1 MVGILR
7 RIRARTLA
15 VLRAVSAVT
24 IGGVTASHRPIR
36 ARSNCWGV
44 KCGRWSGSG
53 LVLAGALAA
62 GGLSGSALAV
72 APRES
77 RAPIS
82 LIWDDDCGS
91 DLDCVYSLEA
101 LHRQIDRKIVSVR
114 ALILDSPNPFGAP
127 VLRAWNELWHH
138 SLPIGAYRGSTG
150 AKGADSGWSRAVRGA
165 LRPDDL
171 SARYPDCVSVYRQ
184 ALAGAPQHS
193 VRIVETG
200 FPTCLVALMKSL
212 PDAIS
217 PLSGRDL
224 IRSKVEALFVM
235 GGDYPGPA
243 GEYNFQSSAAESGE
257 LFSGWTKGNGY
268 PPIYLTGF
276 TPGVSVVPKLA
287 EGSSTDAAVR
297 LAETTAGETARPAW
311 DLMSLHQAIAGMNS
325 YVTSTDGTNRVSAE
339 DGQNVWSADMGSG
352 HFYLTAGKAGVD
364 YKAMLEAFLNP
375 RP

>member
-193 VRIVETG
+193 AILTPDAPSSRDCRRSAARNARIRRVETRNAASTSSVDPG
-200 FPTCLVALMKSL
+200 ARSV
-212 PDAIS
+212 
-217 PLSGRDL
+217 SGR
-224 IRSKVEALFVM
+224 RR
-235 GGDYPGPA
+235 
-243 GEYNFQSSAAESGE
+243 
-257 LFSGWTKGNGY
+257 
-268 PPIYLTGF
+268 
-276 TPGVSVVPKLA
+276 
-287 EGSSTDAAVR
+287 AAVASR
-297 LAETTAGETARPAW
+297 
-311 DLMSLHQAIAGMNS
+311 AIA
-325 YVTSTDGTNRVSAE
+325 R
-339 DGQNVWSADMGSG
+339 
-352 HFYLTAGKAGVD
+352 
-364 YKAMLEAFLNP
+364 
-375 RP
+375 